1 MKKKIE
7 KLDVRSTMWFKDQK
21 AEAEYSAKRQI
32 KVEEKLNELI
42 EAHNSEQEVELT
54 ISKEEVEETRVK
66 EPTAELTLEELVK
79 FIYKEMKNKKIEK
92 LKLKII
98 DTLKRGYNDDANYAD
113 LDSEVA
119 DKILELFEKELD
131 KARQDGRRQGRRFK
145 MSKKKKEQLWERL
158 APIVLEREDGFGD
171 ITVGGATDQQG
182 KDNLLNFISQELD
195 KAYDRGV
202 TDGMNGKVFK
212 KVEITEE
219 IHVPKEFLDK
229 AREEV
234 VFDIYKKFITD
245 SQLDR
250 EVIKDIMSEYLPDG
264 TE

>member
-131 KARQDGRRQGRRFK
+131 KARQVGIVTEK
-145 MSKKKKEQLWERL
+145 QLFIYIEY
-158 APIVLEREDGFGD
+158 
-171 ITVGGATDQQG
+171 
-182 KDNLLNFISQELD
+182 NLFPCF
-195 KAYDRGV
+195 V
-202 TDGMNGKVFK
+202 
-212 KVEITEE
+212 
-219 IHVPKEFLDK
+219 
-229 AREEV
+229 
-234 VFDIYKKFITD
+234 
-245 SQLDR
+245 
-250 EVIKDIMSEYLPDG
+250 
-264 TE
+264 